1 MGKLALK
8 IYKAL
13 YGLDIEAQSTELTRL
28 RLENR
33 RLSELLRST
42 SREYNVLNDKYKKKK
57 ESLSN
62 EYGVVSDEL
71 NELKEKYE
79 ALVMEKDNLENV
91 IKENSE
97 KFKEETDKVSLESEK
112 MSGEIG
118 NLQKV
123 IERLNAEKDILEKE
137 KETLCKEKETLGT
150 EKENLAKEL
159 ETISKEKETLSNEN
173 EAVNNELK
181 SIKERHLS
189 EKESL
194 NKELE
199 SLNELHQAEKENH
212 NSEYELVADEL
223 KALKEKYETLV
234 KEKEELEKS
243 AKENSEK
250 HKEETSKISF
260 ESEKMSGEIEN
271 LQKVIAGLNTEKEA
285 LIKEKENLCNEKES
299 LLQEKNVLG
308 IEKENLDKKN
318 EELGKENETLNK
330 EKEVLCKEKET
341 LNEEKDNL
349 SKELET
355 LSKELDSL
363 KESHKAEKETLSNE
377 LKSANELH
385 IAEKDNLN
393 KEIESREKEIAS
405 LKELY
410 NKEKEENTTLS
421 EKVKTLESEIANI
434 SLTVQTTEEV
444 LPVNEEEN
452 EVLPAAETSIDKKSD
467 DITDDEEAM
476 KENMQKEIVSL
487 TQKYDYIRV
496 TTTIGN
502 QYIYQSRHF
511 QLRTGLFDWGI
522 EGKEIITDEILY
534 LENSAVTKMEGLD
547 SPFDGEEIICNMED
561 EDSASAVADSL
572 LMAICTYQP
581 IQVNYHDKNGRTTL
595 KNLYHVTFKPLANKF
610 SLPYKNLF
618 RDMLDE
624 KIDAEQLSALCPHNP
639 EPRNFAIPQ
648 IQTLR
653 RFNAFFTTKEGIET
667 MKEGIKLAQDAEQTE
682 LAEVLMSKIQS

>member
-13 YGLDIEAQSTELTRL
+13 YGLDIEAQSNELTRL
-28 RLENR
+28 RLENK

-42 SREYNVLNDKYKKKK
+42 SREYNALNDKYKKKK

-62 EYGVVSDEL
+62 ECGAVSEEL
-71 NELKEKYE
+71 NELKGKYE
-79 ALVMEKDNLENV
+79 ALVMEKENLENTL
-91 IKENSE
+91 KENSE
-97 KFKEETDKVSLESEK
+97 KFKEETDRISLESEK
-112 MSGEIG
+112 MSGEIE

-123 IERLNAEKDILEKE
+123 IEGLNAEKDTLEKEKETLRMEKESLCKE

-150 EKENLAKEL
+150 EKENL
-159 ETISKEKETLSNEN
+159 S
-173 EAVNNELK
+173 
-181 SIKERHLS
+181 
-189 EKESL
+189 
-194 NKELE
+194 KELE
-199 SLNELHQAEKENH
+199 SLNELHKAEKENH

-223 KALKEKYETLV
+223 KALKEKYEALV

-260 ESEKMSGEIEN
+260 ESEKMCGEIEN
-271 LQKVIAGLNTEKEA
+271 LQKVIEGLNTEKDA
-285 LIKEKENLCNEKES
+285 LIKEKENLRNENET
-299 LLQEKNVLG
+299 LLQEKDVLSS
-308 IEKENLDKKN
+308 EKEKI
-318 EELGKENETLNK
+318 
-330 EKEVLCKEKET
+330 
-341 LNEEKDNL
+341 
-349 SKELET
+349 
-355 LSKELDSL
+355 
-363 KESHKAEKETLSNE
+363 
-377 LKSANELH
+377 KSANEAH
-385 IAEKDNLN
+385 IAEKDKLN
-393 KEIESREKEIAS
+393 KEIDSLGKDIAS

-410 NKEKEENTTLS
+410 QKEKEENTTLS
-421 EKVKTLESEIANI
+421 EKVKTLESEIANL
-434 SLTVQTTEEV
+434 SLTAQTTEEV
-444 LPVNEEEN
+444 SSVVEEEN
-452 EVLPAAETSIDKKSD
+452 EEIPAVETSIDNKSEK
-467 DITDDEEAM
+467 ISDDEEEM
-476 KENMQKEIVSL
+476 KEMMQKEIISL

-522 EGKEIITDEILY
+522 GGKEIITDEILY
-534 LENSAVTKMEGLD
+534 LENSAVAKMEGLD
-547 SPFDGEEIICNMED
+547 SPFDGEELICNMED

-581 IQVNYHDKNGRTTL
+581 IQVNYHDKNGRTTQ

-667 MKEGIKLAQDAEQTE
+667 LKEGIKLAQDAEQTE
-682 LAEVLMSKIQS
+682 LAEVLMSKIQN

>member
-28 RLENR
+28 RLENK

-71 NELKEKYE
+71 NELKGKYE
-79 ALVMEKDNLENV
+79 ALVMEKENLENTL
-91 IKENSE
+91 KENSE
-97 KFKEETDKVSLESEK
+97 KFKEETDRVSLESEK
-112 MSGEIG
+112 MSGEIES
-118 NLQKV
+118 LQKV
-123 IERLNAEKDILEKE
+123 IEGLNAEKDTLE
-137 KETLCKEKETLGT
+137 KEKETLGT

-159 ETISKEKETLSNEN
+159 EAINKEKE
-173 EAVNNELK
+173 AVSNELK

-199 SLNELHQAEKENH
+199 SLHEIHQAEKENQ

-223 KALKEKYETLV
+223 KALKEKYEALV
-234 KEKEELEKS
+234 KEKKELEKS

-260 ESEKMSGEIEN
+260 KSEKMSGEIEN
-271 LQKVIAGLNTEKEA
+271 LQKVIKGLNAEKDA
-285 LIKEKENLCNEKES
+285 LIKEKENLRNENET
-299 LLQEKNVLG
+299 LLQEKNVLNS
-308 IEKENLDKKN
+308 EKESLDKKN

-330 EKEVLCKEKET
+330 EKEVLGKEI
-341 LNEEKDNL
+341 
-349 SKELET
+349 
-355 LSKELDSL
+355 
-363 KESHKAEKETLSNE
+363 
-377 LKSANELH
+377 KSANEAH
-385 IAEKDNLN
+385 IADKNKLN
-393 KEIESREKEIAS
+393 KEIDSLGKEIAS

-410 NKEKEENTTLS
+410 QKEKEENTTLS
-421 EKVKTLESEIANI
+421 EKVKTLESEIANF
-434 SLTVQTTEEV
+434 SLTAQMKEEV
-444 LPVNEEEN
+444 YSVIEKEDEE
-452 EVLPAAETSIDKKSD
+452 LPAVETSIDEKSEK
-467 DITDDEEAM
+467 ITDDEEEM
-476 KENMQKEIVSL
+476 KEMMQKEIISL

-667 MKEGIKLAQDAEQTE
+667 MKEGIKLAKDAEQTE
-682 LAEVLMSKIQS
+682 LAEVLMSKIQN

>member
-28 RLENR
+28 RLENK

-42 SREYNVLNDKYKKKK
+42 SREYNALNDKYKKKK

-62 EYGVVSDEL
+62 ECGAVSEEL
-71 NELKEKYE
+71 NELKGKYE
-79 ALVMEKDNLENV
+79 ALVMEKENLENAL
-91 IKENSE
+91 KENSE
-97 KFKEETDKVSLESEK
+97 KFKEETDRISLESEK
-112 MSGEIG
+112 KSGEIE

-123 IERLNAEKDILEKE
+123 IEGLNAEKDTLEKEKETLRMEKESLCKE

-150 EKENLAKEL
+150 EKENLSKEL
-159 ETISKEKETLSNEN
+159 K
-173 EAVNNELK
+173 
-181 SIKERHLS
+181 
-189 EKESL
+189 
-194 NKELE
+194 
-199 SLNELHQAEKENH
+199 SLNELHKAEKENH

-223 KALKEKYETLV
+223 KALKGKYEALV

-271 LQKVIAGLNTEKEA
+271 LQKVIEGLNTEKTA
-285 LIKEKENLCNEKES
+285 LIKEKENLCNENET
-299 LLQEKNVLG
+299 LLQEKDVLSS
-308 IEKENLDKKN
+308 EKES
-318 EELGKENETLNK
+318 
-330 EKEVLCKEKET
+330 
-341 LNEEKDNL
+341 L
-349 SKELET
+349 SKEI
-355 LSKELDSL
+355 
-363 KESHKAEKETLSNE
+363 
-377 LKSANELH
+377 KSANEAH
-385 IAEKDNLN
+385 TADKDKLN
-393 KEIESREKEIAS
+393 KEIDSLGKEIAS

-410 NKEKEENTTLS
+410 QKEKEENTTLS
-421 EKVKTLESEIANI
+421 EIVKTLESEIANL
-434 SLTVQTTEEV
+434 SLTAQTTEEV
-444 LPVNEEEN
+444 SSVVEEEN
-452 EVLPAAETSIDKKSD
+452 EEIPAVETSIDKKSEK
-467 DITDDEEAM
+467 ISDDEEEM
-476 KENMQKEIVSL
+476 KEMMQKEIISL

-534 LENSAVTKMEGLD
+534 LENSAVAKMEGLD
-547 SPFDGEEIICNMED
+547 SPFDGEELICNMED

-667 MKEGIKLAQDAEQTE
+667 LKEGIKLAQDTDQTE
-682 LAEVLMSKIQS
+682 LAEVLMSKIQN

>member
-28 RLENR
+28 RLENK

-42 SREYNVLNDKYKKKK
+42 SREYNALNDKYKKKK

-62 EYGVVSDEL
+62 ECGAVSEEL
-71 NELKEKYE
+71 NELKGKYE
-79 ALVMEKDNLENV
+79 ALVMEKENLENAL
-91 IKENSE
+91 KENSE
-97 KFKEETDKVSLESEK
+97 KFKEETDRISLESEK
-112 MSGEIG
+112 MSGEIES
-118 NLQKV
+118 LQKV
-123 IERLNAEKDILEKE
+123 IEGLNAEKDTLEKEKETLRMEKESLCKE

-150 EKENLAKEL
+150 EKENL
-159 ETISKEKETLSNEN
+159 S
-173 EAVNNELK
+173 
-181 SIKERHLS
+181 
-189 EKESL
+189 
-194 NKELE
+194 KELE
-199 SLNELHQAEKENH
+199 SLNELHKAEKENH

-223 KALKEKYETLV
+223 KALKEKYEALV

-271 LQKVIAGLNTEKEA
+271 LQKVIVGLNTEKEA
-285 LIKEKENLCNEKES
+285 LIKEKENLC
-299 LLQEKNVLG
+299 
-308 IEKENLDKKN
+308 
-318 EELGKENETLNK
+318 
-330 EKEVLCKEKET
+330 
-341 LNEEKDNL
+341 
-349 SKELET
+349 KELET

-363 KESHKAEKETLSNE
+363 KESHKAEKESLSNE
-377 LKSANELH
+377 LKSANKLH

-421 EKVKTLESEIANI
+421 EKVRTLESEITNI
-434 SLTVQTTEEV
+434 SLTAQTTEEV
-444 LPVNEEEN
+444 PPVNEEEN
-452 EVLPAAETSIDKKSD
+452 EEIPAVETSINKKSD
-467 DITDDEEAM
+467 RISDDEEEM
-476 KENMQKEIVSL
+476 KEMMQKEIISL

-547 SPFDGEEIICNMED
+547 SPFDGEELICNMED

-667 MKEGIKLAQDAEQTE
+667 LKEGIKLAQDAEQTE
-682 LAEVLMSKIQS
+682 LAEVLMSKIQN

>member
-8 IYKAL
+8 IFKAL

-28 RLENR
+28 KLENK

-79 ALVMEKDNLENV
+79 ALVMEKDNLENA

-112 MSGEIG
+112 MSGEIE

-137 KETLCKEKETLGT
+137 KETLCMEKESLCKEKETLGT

-159 ETISKEKETLSNEN
+159 E
-173 EAVNNELK
+173 
-181 SIKERHLS
+181 
-189 EKESL
+189 
-194 NKELE
+194 
-199 SLNELHQAEKENH
+199 SLNELHKAEKENH

-223 KALKEKYETLV
+223 KALKEKYEALV

-271 LQKVIAGLNTEKEA
+271 LQKVIEGLNAEKDA
-285 LIKEKENLCNEKES
+285 LIKEKENLRNENETLLQEKDVLSSEKES
-299 LLQEKNVLG
+299 L
-308 IEKENLDKKN
+308 
-318 EELGKENETLNK
+318 
-330 EKEVLCKEKET
+330 
-341 LNEEKDNL
+341 
-349 SKELET
+349 SKEI
-355 LSKELDSL
+355 
-363 KESHKAEKETLSNE
+363 
-377 LKSANELH
+377 KSANEAH
-385 IAEKDNLN
+385 IADKDNLN
-393 KEIESREKEIAS
+393 KEIDSLGKEIAS

-410 NKEKEENTTLS
+410 QKEKEENTTLS
-421 EKVKTLESEIANI
+421 EKVKTLESEIANL
-434 SLTVQTTEEV
+434 SLTAQTTEEV
-444 LPVNEEEN
+444 SSVIEEEN
-452 EVLPAAETSIDKKSD
+452 EKLPAVETSINKKSD
-467 DITDDEEAM
+467 RISDDEEEM
-476 KENMQKEIVSL
+476 KEMMQKEIISL

>member
-8 IYKAL
+8 IFKAL

-28 RLENR
+28 KLENK

-71 NELKEKYE
+71 NELKEKYG
-79 ALVMEKDNLENV
+79 ALVMEKENLENT

-97 KFKEETDKVSLESEK
+97 KFKEETDRISLESEK

-123 IERLNAEKDILEKE
+123 IEGLNAEKDILEKE

-159 ETISKEKETLSNEN
+159 ETINKEKETLSNEMD
-173 EAVNNELK
+173 AISNELK

-189 EKESL
+189 EKENL

-199 SLNELHQAEKENH
+199 SLHELHQAEKENQ
-212 NSEYELVADEL
+212 NSEYELVAEEL
-223 KALKEKYETLV
+223 KALKGKYETLV

-285 LIKEKENLCNEKES
+285 LIKEKENLC
-299 LLQEKNVLG
+299 
-308 IEKENLDKKN
+308 
-318 EELGKENETLNK
+318 
-330 EKEVLCKEKET
+330 
-341 LNEEKDNL
+341 
-349 SKELET
+349 KELET

-410 NKEKEENTTLS
+410 NKEKKENTTLS

-434 SLTVQTTEEV
+434 SLIAQTPEEV
-444 LPVNEEEN
+444 PPVNEEEN
-452 EVLPAAETSIDKKSD
+452 EALPAAETSIDKKSD

-476 KENMQKEIVSL
+476 KEKMQKEIVSL

-682 LAEVLMSKIQS
+682 LAEVLMSKIQN

>member
-28 RLENR
+28 RLENK

-42 SREYNVLNDKYKKKK
+42 SREYNILNDKYKKKK

-62 EYGVVSDEL
+62 ECGAVSEEL
-71 NELKEKYE
+71 NELKGKYE
-79 ALVMEKDNLENV
+79 ALVMEKENLENAL
-91 IKENSE
+91 KENSE
-97 KFKEETDKVSLESEK
+97 KFKEETDRISLESEK
-112 MSGEIG
+112 MSGEIES
-118 NLQKV
+118 LQKV
-123 IERLNAEKDILEKE
+123 IEGLNAEKDTLEKEKETLRMEKESLCKEKETLCKE

-150 EKENLAKEL
+150 EKENL
-159 ETISKEKETLSNEN
+159 S
-173 EAVNNELK
+173 
-181 SIKERHLS
+181 
-189 EKESL
+189 
-194 NKELE
+194 KELE
-199 SLNELHQAEKENH
+199 SLNELHKAEKENH

-223 KALKEKYETLV
+223 KALKGKYEALV

-260 ESEKMSGEIEN
+260 ESEKMCGEIEN
-271 LQKVIAGLNTEKEA
+271 LQKVIEGLNAEKDA
-285 LIKEKENLCNEKES
+285 LIKEKENLRNENETLLQEKDVLSSEKES
-299 LLQEKNVLG
+299 L
-308 IEKENLDKKN
+308 
-318 EELGKENETLNK
+318 
-330 EKEVLCKEKET
+330 
-341 LNEEKDNL
+341 
-349 SKELET
+349 SKEI
-355 LSKELDSL
+355 
-363 KESHKAEKETLSNE
+363 
-377 LKSANELH
+377 KSANEAH
-385 IAEKDNLN
+385 IADKDNLN
-393 KEIESREKEIAS
+393 KEIDSLGKEIAS

-410 NKEKEENTTLS
+410 QKEKEENTTLS
-421 EKVKTLESEIANI
+421 EIVKTLESEIANL
-434 SLTVQTTEEV
+434 SLTAQTTEEV
-444 LPVNEEEN
+444 SSVVEEEN
-452 EVLPAAETSIDKKSD
+452 EEIPAVETSIDNKSEK
-467 DITDDEEAM
+467 ISDDEEEM
-476 KENMQKEIVSL
+476 KEMMQKEIISL

-534 LENSAVTKMEGLD
+534 LENSAVAKMEGLD
-547 SPFDGEEIICNMED
+547 SPFDGEEIACNFED

-595 KNLYHVTFKPLANKF
+595 KNLYHVTFKPLTNKF

-618 RDMLDE
+618 RDMLDD

-639 EPRNFAIPQ
+639 EPRNFVIQQ

-653 RFNAFFTTKEGIET
+653 RFNAFFTTSKGIET
-667 MKEGIKLAQDAEQTE
+667 LKEGIKLAQDAEQTE
-682 LAEVLMSKIQS
+682 LAEVLMSKIQN

>member
-13 YGLDIEAQSTELTRL
+13 YGLDIEAQSNELTRL
-28 RLENR
+28 RLENK

-42 SREYNVLNDKYKKKK
+42 SREYNALNDKYKKKK

-71 NELKEKYE
+71 NELKGKYE
-79 ALVMEKDNLENV
+79 ALVMEKENLENTL
-91 IKENSE
+91 KENSE
-97 KFKEETDKVSLESEK
+97 KFKKETDRVSLESEK
-112 MSGEIG
+112 MSGEIE

-123 IERLNAEKDILEKE
+123 IEGLNAEKDTLEKEKETLRIE

-159 ETISKEKETLSNEN
+159 E
-173 EAVNNELK
+173 
-181 SIKERHLS
+181 
-189 EKESL
+189 
-194 NKELE
+194 
-199 SLNELHQAEKENH
+199 SLNEFHKAEKENH

-223 KALKEKYETLV
+223 KALKEKYEALV

-271 LQKVIAGLNTEKEA
+271 LQKVIKGLNAEKAA
-285 LIKEKENLCNEKES
+285 LIKEKENLRNENET
-299 LLQEKNVLG
+299 LLQEKNVLSS
-308 IEKENLDKKN
+308 EKES
-318 EELGKENETLNK
+318 
-330 EKEVLCKEKET
+330 
-341 LNEEKDNL
+341 L
-349 SKELET
+349 SKEI
-355 LSKELDSL
+355 
-363 KESHKAEKETLSNE
+363 
-377 LKSANELH
+377 KSANEAH
-385 IAEKDNLN
+385 IADKDNLN
-393 KEIESREKEIAS
+393 KEIDSLGKEIAS

-410 NKEKEENTTLS
+410 QKEKEENTTLS
-421 EKVKTLESEIANI
+421 EKVKTLESEIANL
-434 SLTVQTTEEV
+434 SLTAQTTEEV
-444 LPVNEEEN
+444 SSVIEEEN
-452 EVLPAAETSIDKKSD
+452 EVLPAVETSIDNKSEK
-467 DITDDEEAM
+467 ISDDEEEM
-476 KENMQKEIVSL
+476 KEMMQKEIISL

-534 LENSAVTKMEGLD
+534 LENSAVAKMEGLD
-547 SPFDGEEIICNMED
+547 SPFDGEELICNMED

-667 MKEGIKLAQDAEQTE
+667 LKEGIKLAQDADQTE
-682 LAEVLMSKIQS
+682 LAEVLMSKIQN

>member
-28 RLENR
+28 RLENK

-42 SREYNVLNDKYKKKK
+42 SREYNALNDKYKKKK

-62 EYGVVSDEL
+62 EYGVVSNEL
-71 NELKEKYE
+71 NELKGKYE
-79 ALVMEKDNLENV
+79 ALVMEKENLENTL
-91 IKENSE
+91 KENSE
-97 KFKEETDKVSLESEK
+97 KFKEETDRISLESEK
-112 MSGEIG
+112 M
-118 NLQKV
+118 
-123 IERLNAEKDILEKE
+123 
-137 KETLCKEKETLGT
+137 C
-150 EKENLAKEL
+150 
-159 ETISKEKETLSNEN
+159 
-173 EAVNNELK
+173 
-181 SIKERHLS
+181 
-189 EKESL
+189 
-194 NKELE
+194 
-199 SLNELHQAEKENH
+199 
-212 NSEYELVADEL
+212 
-223 KALKEKYETLV
+223 
-234 KEKEELEKS
+234 
-243 AKENSEK
+243 
-250 HKEETSKISF
+250 
-260 ESEKMSGEIEN
+260 GEIEN
-271 LQKVIAGLNTEKEA
+271 LQKVIEGLNAEKDA
-285 LIKEKENLCNEKES
+285 LIKEKENLRNENETLLQEKDVLSSEKES
-299 LLQEKNVLG
+299 L
-308 IEKENLDKKN
+308 
-318 EELGKENETLNK
+318 
-330 EKEVLCKEKET
+330 
-341 LNEEKDNL
+341 
-349 SKELET
+349 SKEI
-355 LSKELDSL
+355 
-363 KESHKAEKETLSNE
+363 
-377 LKSANELH
+377 KSANEAH
-385 IAEKDNLN
+385 IADKDNLN
-393 KEIESREKEIAS
+393 KEIDSLGKEIAS

-410 NKEKEENTTLS
+410 QKEKEENTTLS
-421 EKVKTLESEIANI
+421 EIVKTLESEIANL
-434 SLTVQTTEEV
+434 SLTAQTTEEV
-444 LPVNEEEN
+444 SSVVEEEN
-452 EVLPAAETSIDKKSD
+452 EELPAVETSIDNKSEK
-467 DITDDEEAM
+467 ISDDEEEM
-476 KENMQKEIVSL
+476 KEMMQKEIISL

-667 MKEGIKLAQDAEQTE
+667 LKEGIKLAQDAEQTE

>member
-28 RLENR
+28 RLENK

-71 NELKEKYE
+71 NELKGKYE
-79 ALVMEKDNLENV
+79 ALVMEKENLENAL
-91 IKENSE
+91 KENSE
-97 KFKEETDKVSLESEK
+97 KFKEETDRISLESEK
-112 MSGEIG
+112 MSGEIES
-118 NLQKV
+118 LQKV
-123 IERLNAEKDILEKE
+123 IEGLNAEKDTLEKE

-159 ETISKEKETLSNEN
+159 EAINKEKVALNSEKDAASKELE
-173 EAVNNELK
+173 
-181 SIKERHLS
+181 SIKERYLA

-194 NKELE
+194 SKELK
-199 SLNELHQAEKENH
+199 SLNELHKAEKENH
-212 NSEYELVADEL
+212 NSEYELLADEL
-223 KALKEKYETLV
+223 KAVKGKYETLV

-271 LQKVIAGLNTEKEA
+271 LQKVIEGLHAEKDA
-285 LIKEKENLCNEKES
+285 LIKEKENLRNENET
-299 LLQEKNVLG
+299 LLQEKNVLNS
-308 IEKENLDKKN
+308 EKESLDKKN

-330 EKEVLCKEKET
+330 EKEVL
-341 LNEEKDNL
+341 
-349 SKELET
+349 SKEI
-355 LSKELDSL
+355 
-363 KESHKAEKETLSNE
+363 
-377 LKSANELH
+377 KSANEAH
-385 IAEKDNLN
+385 IADKDKLN
-393 KEIESREKEIAS
+393 KEIDNLGKEIAS
-405 LKELY
+405 LKDLY
-410 NKEKEENTTLS
+410 QKEKEENTTLS
-421 EKVKTLESEIANI
+421 EKVKTLESEIANF
-434 SLTVQTTEEV
+434 SLTAQMKEEV
-444 LPVNEEEN
+444 YSVIEKEDEE
-452 EVLPAAETSIDKKSD
+452 LPAVETSIDEKSEK
-467 DITDDEEAM
+467 ITDDEEEM
-476 KENMQKEIVSL
+476 KEMMQKEIISL

-667 MKEGIKLAQDAEQTE
+667 MKEGIKLAKDAEQTE
-682 LAEVLMSKIQS
+682 LAEVLMSKIQN

>member
-13 YGLDIEAQSTELTRL
+13 YGLDIEAQSNELTRL
-28 RLENR
+28 RLENK

-42 SREYNVLNDKYKKKK
+42 SREYNALNDKYKKKK

-62 EYGVVSDEL
+62 ECGAVSEEL
-71 NELKEKYE
+71 NELKGKYE
-79 ALVMEKDNLENV
+79 ALVMEKENLENTL
-91 IKENSE
+91 KENSE
-97 KFKEETDKVSLESEK
+97 KFKEETDRISLESEK
-112 MSGEIG
+112 MSGEIES
-118 NLQKV
+118 LQKV
-123 IERLNAEKDILEKE
+123 IEGLNAEKDTLEKEKETLRMEKESLCKE

-150 EKENLAKEL
+150 EKENL
-159 ETISKEKETLSNEN
+159 S
-173 EAVNNELK
+173 
-181 SIKERHLS
+181 
-189 EKESL
+189 
-194 NKELE
+194 KELE
-199 SLNELHQAEKENH
+199 SLNELHKAEKENH

-223 KALKEKYETLV
+223 KALKEKYEALV

-260 ESEKMSGEIEN
+260 ESEKMCGEIEN
-271 LQKVIAGLNTEKEA
+271 LQKVIEGLNAEKDA
-285 LIKEKENLCNEKES
+285 LIKEKENLRNENETLLQEKDVLSSEKES
-299 LLQEKNVLG
+299 L
-308 IEKENLDKKN
+308 
-318 EELGKENETLNK
+318 
-330 EKEVLCKEKET
+330 
-341 LNEEKDNL
+341 
-349 SKELET
+349 SKEI
-355 LSKELDSL
+355 
-363 KESHKAEKETLSNE
+363 
-377 LKSANELH
+377 KSANEAH
-385 IAEKDNLN
+385 IADKDNLN
-393 KEIESREKEIAS
+393 KEIDSLGKEIAS

-410 NKEKEENTTLS
+410 QKEKEENTTLS
-421 EKVKTLESEIANI
+421 EIVKTLESEIANL
-434 SLTVQTTEEV
+434 SLTAQTTEEV
-444 LPVNEEEN
+444 SSVVEEEN
-452 EVLPAAETSIDKKSD
+452 EEIPAVETSIDNKSEK
-467 DITDDEEAM
+467 ISDDEEEM
-476 KENMQKEIVSL
+476 KEMMQKEIISL

-534 LENSAVTKMEGLD
+534 LENSAVAKMEGLD
-547 SPFDGEEIICNMED
+547 SPFDGEELICNMED

-618 RDMLDE
+618 RDMLDD

-639 EPRNFAIPQ
+639 EPRNFVIQQ

-653 RFNAFFTTKEGIET
+653 RFNAFFTTSKGIETLKEGIR
-667 MKEGIKLAQDAEQTE
+667 LALDAEQTE
-682 LAEVLMSKIQS
+682 LAEVLMSKIQN

>member
-28 RLENR
+28 RLENK

-42 SREYNVLNDKYKKKK
+42 SREYNALNDKYKKKK

-62 EYGVVSDEL
+62 ECGAVSEEL
-71 NELKEKYE
+71 NELKGKYE
-79 ALVMEKDNLENV
+79 ALVMEKENLENAL
-91 IKENSE
+91 KENSE
-97 KFKEETDKVSLESEK
+97 KFKEETDRISL
-112 MSGEIG
+112 
-118 NLQKV
+118 
-123 IERLNAEKDILEKE
+123 
-137 KETLCKEKETLGT
+137 
-150 EKENLAKEL
+150 
-159 ETISKEKETLSNEN
+159 
-173 EAVNNELK
+173 
-181 SIKERHLS
+181 
-189 EKESL
+189 
-194 NKELE
+194 
-199 SLNELHQAEKENH
+199 
-212 NSEYELVADEL
+212 
-223 KALKEKYETLV
+223 
-234 KEKEELEKS
+234 
-243 AKENSEK
+243 
-250 HKEETSKISF
+250 

-271 LQKVIAGLNTEKEA
+271 LQKVIEGLNAEKDA
-285 LIKEKENLCNEKES
+285 LIKEKENLRNENETLLQEKDVLSSEKES
-299 LLQEKNVLG
+299 L
-308 IEKENLDKKN
+308 
-318 EELGKENETLNK
+318 
-330 EKEVLCKEKET
+330 
-341 LNEEKDNL
+341 
-349 SKELET
+349 SKEI
-355 LSKELDSL
+355 
-363 KESHKAEKETLSNE
+363 
-377 LKSANELH
+377 KSANEAH
-385 IAEKDNLN
+385 IADKDNLN
-393 KEIESREKEIAS
+393 KEIDSLGKEIAS

-410 NKEKEENTTLS
+410 QKEKEENTTLS
-421 EKVKTLESEIANI
+421 EKVKTLESEIANL
-434 SLTVQTTEEV
+434 SLTAQTAEEV
-444 LPVNEEEN
+444 SSVIEEEN
-452 EVLPAAETSIDKKSD
+452 EEIPAVETSIDNKSEK
-467 DITDDEEAM
+467 ISDDEEEM
-476 KENMQKEIVSL
+476 KEMMQKEIISL

-534 LENSAVTKMEGLD
+534 LENSAVAKMEGLD
-547 SPFDGEEIICNMED
+547 SPFDGEELICNMED

-581 IQVNYHDKNGRTTL
+581 IQVNYHDKNGRTTQ

-667 MKEGIKLAQDAEQTE
+667 LKEGIKLAQDADQTE
-682 LAEVLMSKIQS
+682 LAEVLMSKIQN

>member
-28 RLENR
+28 RLENK

-42 SREYNVLNDKYKKKK
+42 SREYNALNDKYKKKK

-62 EYGVVSDEL
+62 ECGAVSEEL
-71 NELKEKYE
+71 NELKGKYE
-79 ALVMEKDNLENV
+79 ALVMEKENLENAL
-91 IKENSE
+91 KENSE
-97 KFKEETDKVSLESEK
+97 KFKEETDRISLESEK
-112 MSGEIG
+112 MSGEIE

-123 IERLNAEKDILEKE
+123 IEGLNAEKDTLEKEKETLRMEKESLCKE

-150 EKENLAKEL
+150 EKENLSKEL
-159 ETISKEKETLSNEN
+159 K
-173 EAVNNELK
+173 
-181 SIKERHLS
+181 
-189 EKESL
+189 
-194 NKELE
+194 
-199 SLNELHQAEKENH
+199 SLNELHKAEKENH

-223 KALKEKYETLV
+223 KALKGKYEALV

-260 ESEKMSGEIEN
+260 ESEKMCGEIEN
-271 LQKVIAGLNTEKEA
+271 LQKVIEGLNAEKDA
-285 LIKEKENLCNEKES
+285 LIKEKENLCNENET
-299 LLQEKNVLG
+299 LLQEKDVLSS
-308 IEKENLDKKN
+308 EKES
-318 EELGKENETLNK
+318 
-330 EKEVLCKEKET
+330 
-341 LNEEKDNL
+341 L
-349 SKELET
+349 SKEI
-355 LSKELDSL
+355 
-363 KESHKAEKETLSNE
+363 
-377 LKSANELH
+377 KSANEAH
-385 IAEKDNLN
+385 TADKDKLN
-393 KEIESREKEIAS
+393 KEIDSLGKEIAS

-410 NKEKEENTTLS
+410 QKEKEENTTLS
-421 EKVKTLESEIANI
+421 EIVKTLESEIANL
-434 SLTVQTTEEV
+434 SLTAQTTEEV
-444 LPVNEEEN
+444 SSVVEEEN
-452 EVLPAAETSIDKKSD
+452 EELPAVETSIDKKSEK
-467 DITDDEEAM
+467 ISDDEEEL
-476 KENMQKEIVSL
+476 KEMMQKEIISL

-534 LENSAVTKMEGLD
+534 LENSAVAKMEGLD
-547 SPFDGEEIICNMED
+547 SPFDGEELICNMED

-581 IQVNYHDKNGRTTL
+581 IQVNYHDKNGRTTQ
-595 KNLYHVTFKPLANKF
+595 KNLYHVTFKPLTNKF

-667 MKEGIKLAQDAEQTE
+667 LKEGIKLAQDAEQTE
-682 LAEVLMSKIQS
+682 LAEVLMSKIQN

>member
-13 YGLDIEAQSTELTRL
+13 YGLDIEAQSNELTRL
-28 RLENR
+28 RLENK

-42 SREYNVLNDKYKKKK
+42 SREYNALNDKYKKKK

-62 EYGVVSDEL
+62 ECGAVSEEL
-71 NELKEKYE
+71 NELKGKYE
-79 ALVMEKDNLENV
+79 ALVMEKENLENTL
-91 IKENSE
+91 KENSE
-97 KFKEETDKVSLESEK
+97 KFKEETDRISLESEK
-112 MSGEIG
+112 MSGEIE

-123 IERLNAEKDILEKE
+123 IEGLNAEKDTLEKEKETLRMEKESLCKE

-150 EKENLAKEL
+150 EKENL
-159 ETISKEKETLSNEN
+159 S
-173 EAVNNELK
+173 
-181 SIKERHLS
+181 
-189 EKESL
+189 
-194 NKELE
+194 KELE
-199 SLNELHQAEKENH
+199 SLNELHKAEKENH

-223 KALKEKYETLV
+223 KALKEKYEALV

-260 ESEKMSGEIEN
+260 ESEKMCGEIEN
-271 LQKVIAGLNTEKEA
+271 LQNVIEGLNAEKDA
-285 LIKEKENLCNEKES
+285 LIKEKENLRNENETLLQEKDVLSSEKES
-299 LLQEKNVLG
+299 L
-308 IEKENLDKKN
+308 D
-318 EELGKENETLNK
+318 K
-330 EKEVLCKEKET
+330 EK
-341 LNEEKDNL
+341 
-349 SKELET
+349 ET
-355 LSKELDSL
+355 LSKEL
-363 KESHKAEKETLSNE
+363 
-377 LKSANELH
+377 KSANEAH
-385 IAEKDNLN
+385 IAEKDKLN
-393 KEIESREKEIAS
+393 KEIDSLGKDIAS

-410 NKEKEENTTLS
+410 QKEKEENTTLS
-421 EKVKTLESEIANI
+421 EIVKTLESEIANL
-434 SLTVQTTEEV
+434 SLTAQTTEEV
-444 LPVNEEEN
+444 SSVVEEEN
-452 EVLPAAETSIDKKSD
+452 EELPAVETSIDKKSEK
-467 DITDDEEAM
+467 ISDDEEEL
-476 KENMQKEIVSL
+476 KEMMQKEIISL

-534 LENSAVTKMEGLD
+534 LENSAVAKMEGLD
-547 SPFDGEEIICNMED
+547 SPFDGEELICNMED

-667 MKEGIKLAQDAEQTE
+667 LKEGIKLAQDAEQTE
-682 LAEVLMSKIQS
+682 LAEVLMSKIQN

>member
-28 RLENR
+28 RLENK

-42 SREYNVLNDKYKKKK
+42 SREYNALNDKYKKKK

-62 EYGVVSDEL
+62 ECGAVSEEL
-71 NELKEKYE
+71 NELKGKYE
-79 ALVMEKDNLENV
+79 ALVMEKENLENTL
-91 IKENSE
+91 KENSE
-97 KFKEETDKVSLESEK
+97 KFKEETDRISL
-112 MSGEIG
+112 
-118 NLQKV
+118 
-123 IERLNAEKDILEKE
+123 
-137 KETLCKEKETLGT
+137 
-150 EKENLAKEL
+150 
-159 ETISKEKETLSNEN
+159 
-173 EAVNNELK
+173 
-181 SIKERHLS
+181 
-189 EKESL
+189 
-194 NKELE
+194 
-199 SLNELHQAEKENH
+199 
-212 NSEYELVADEL
+212 
-223 KALKEKYETLV
+223 
-234 KEKEELEKS
+234 
-243 AKENSEK
+243 
-250 HKEETSKISF
+250 

-271 LQKVIAGLNTEKEA
+271 LQKVIEGLNAEKDA
-285 LIKEKENLCNEKES
+285 LIKEKENLRNENETLLQEKDVLSSEKES
-299 LLQEKNVLG
+299 L
-308 IEKENLDKKN
+308 
-318 EELGKENETLNK
+318 
-330 EKEVLCKEKET
+330 
-341 LNEEKDNL
+341 
-349 SKELET
+349 SKEI
-355 LSKELDSL
+355 
-363 KESHKAEKETLSNE
+363 
-377 LKSANELH
+377 KSANEAH
-385 IAEKDNLN
+385 IADKDNLN
-393 KEIESREKEIAS
+393 KEIDRLGKEIAS

-410 NKEKEENTTLS
+410 QKEKEENTTLS
-421 EKVKTLESEIANI
+421 EIVKTLESEIANL
-434 SLTVQTTEEV
+434 SLTAQTTEEV
-444 LPVNEEEN
+444 SSVVEEEN
-452 EVLPAAETSIDKKSD
+452 EEIPAVETSIDNKSEK
-467 DITDDEEAM
+467 ISDDEEEM
-476 KENMQKEIVSL
+476 KEMMQKEIISL

-534 LENSAVTKMEGLD
+534 LENSAVAKMEGLD
-547 SPFDGEEIICNMED
+547 SPFDGEELICNMED

-595 KNLYHVTFKPLANKF
+595 KNLYHVTFKPLSNKF

-667 MKEGIKLAQDAEQTE
+667 LKEGIKLAQDAEQTE
-682 LAEVLMSKIQS
+682 LAEVLMSKIQN

>member
-28 RLENR
+28 RLENK

-42 SREYNVLNDKYKKKK
+42 SREYNALNDKYKKKK

-71 NELKEKYE
+71 NELKGKYE
-79 ALVMEKDNLENV
+79 ALVMEKENLENTL
-91 IKENSE
+91 KENSE
-97 KFKEETDKVSLESEK
+97 KFKKETDRVSLESEK
-112 MSGEIG
+112 MSEEIES
-118 NLQKV
+118 LQKV
-123 IERLNAEKDILEKE
+123 IEGLNAEKDTLEKE

-159 ETISKEKETLSNEN
+159 E
-173 EAVNNELK
+173 
-181 SIKERHLS
+181 
-189 EKESL
+189 
-194 NKELE
+194 
-199 SLNELHQAEKENH
+199 SLNELHKAEKENH

-271 LQKVIAGLNTEKEA
+271 LQKVIAELNTEKEA

-330 EKEVLCKEKET
+330 EKEVLCKEKEA
-341 LNEEKDNL
+341 LSKEKENL
-349 SKELET
+349 CKELET

-410 NKEKEENTTLS
+410 NKEKKENTTLS
-421 EKVKTLESEIANI
+421 EKVKTLESEIANLN
-434 SLTVQTTEEV
+434 LTAQTPEEV
-444 LPVNEEEN
+444 PPVNEEKN

-476 KENMQKEIVSL
+476 KEKMQKEIVSL

-682 LAEVLMSKIQS
+682 LAEVLMSKIQN

>member
-28 RLENR
+28 RLENK

-42 SREYNVLNDKYKKKK
+42 SREYNALNDKYKKKK

-62 EYGVVSDEL
+62 ECGAVSEEL
-71 NELKEKYE
+71 NELKGKYE
-79 ALVMEKDNLENV
+79 ALVMEKENLENAL
-91 IKENSE
+91 KENSE
-97 KFKEETDKVSLESEK
+97 KFKEETDRISLESEK
-112 MSGEIG
+112 KSGEIE

-123 IERLNAEKDILEKE
+123 IEGLNAEKDTLEKEKETLRMEKESLCKE

-150 EKENLAKEL
+150 EKENLSKEL
-159 ETISKEKETLSNEN
+159 K
-173 EAVNNELK
+173 
-181 SIKERHLS
+181 
-189 EKESL
+189 
-194 NKELE
+194 
-199 SLNELHQAEKENH
+199 SLNELHKAEKENH

-223 KALKEKYETLV
+223 KALKGKYEALV

-271 LQKVIAGLNTEKEA
+271 LQKVIEGLNTEKTA
-285 LIKEKENLCNEKES
+285 LIKEKENLCNENET
-299 LLQEKNVLG
+299 LLQEKDVLSS
-308 IEKENLDKKN
+308 EKES
-318 EELGKENETLNK
+318 
-330 EKEVLCKEKET
+330 
-341 LNEEKDNL
+341 L
-349 SKELET
+349 SKEI
-355 LSKELDSL
+355 
-363 KESHKAEKETLSNE
+363 
-377 LKSANELH
+377 KSANEAH
-385 IAEKDNLN
+385 TADKDKLN
-393 KEIESREKEIAS
+393 KEIDSLGKEIAS

-410 NKEKEENTTLS
+410 QKEKEENTTLS
-421 EKVKTLESEIANI
+421 EIVKTLESEIANL
-434 SLTVQTTEEV
+434 SLTAQTTEEV
-444 LPVNEEEN
+444 SSVVEEEN
-452 EVLPAAETSIDKKSD
+452 EELPAVETSIDKKSEK
-467 DITDDEEAM
+467 ISDDEEEL
-476 KENMQKEIVSL
+476 KEMMQKEIISL

-534 LENSAVTKMEGLD
+534 LENSAVAKMEGLD
-547 SPFDGEEIICNMED
+547 SPFDGEELICNMED

-667 MKEGIKLAQDAEQTE
+667 LKEGIKLAQDAEQTE
-682 LAEVLMSKIQS
+682 LAEVLMSKIQN

>member
-28 RLENR
+28 RLENK

-42 SREYNVLNDKYKKKK
+42 SREYNALNDKYKKKK

-71 NELKEKYE
+71 NELKGKYE
-79 ALVMEKDNLENV
+79 ALVMEKENLENTL
-91 IKENSE
+91 KENSE
-97 KFKEETDKVSLESEK
+97 KFKKETDRVSLESEK
-112 MSGEIG
+112 MSGEIE

-123 IERLNAEKDILEKE
+123 IEGLNAEKDTLEKEKETLRIE

-159 ETISKEKETLSNEN
+159 E
-173 EAVNNELK
+173 
-181 SIKERHLS
+181 
-189 EKESL
+189 
-194 NKELE
+194 
-199 SLNELHQAEKENH
+199 SLNEFHKAEKENH

-223 KALKEKYETLV
+223 KALKEKYEALV

-271 LQKVIAGLNTEKEA
+271 LQKVIKGLNAEKAA
-285 LIKEKENLCNEKES
+285 LIKEKENLRNENET
-299 LLQEKNVLG
+299 LLQEKNVLSS
-308 IEKENLDKKN
+308 EKES
-318 EELGKENETLNK
+318 
-330 EKEVLCKEKET
+330 
-341 LNEEKDNL
+341 L
-349 SKELET
+349 SKEI
-355 LSKELDSL
+355 
-363 KESHKAEKETLSNE
+363 
-377 LKSANELH
+377 KSANEAH
-385 IAEKDNLN
+385 IADKDNLN
-393 KEIESREKEIAS
+393 KEIDSLGKEIAS

-410 NKEKEENTTLS
+410 QKEKEENTTLS
-421 EKVKTLESEIANI
+421 EKVKTLESEIANL
-434 SLTVQTTEEV
+434 SLTAQTTEEV
-444 LPVNEEEN
+444 SSVIEEEN
-452 EVLPAAETSIDKKSD
+452 EEIPAVETSINKKSD
-467 DITDDEEAM
+467 RISDDEEEM
-476 KENMQKEIVSL
+476 KEMMQKEIISL

-534 LENSAVTKMEGLD
+534 LENSAVAKMEGLD
-547 SPFDGEEIICNMED
+547 SPFDGEELICNMED

-667 MKEGIKLAQDAEQTE
+667 LKEGIKLAQDAEQTE

>member
-79 ALVMEKDNLENV
+79 ALVMEKDNLENA

-112 MSGEIG
+112 MSGEIE

-137 KETLCKEKETLGT
+137 KETLCMEKESLGT

-159 ETISKEKETLSNEN
+159 ETISKEKETLSNEMD
-173 EAVNNELK
+173 AISNELK
-181 SIKERHLS
+181 SNKERHLS

-199 SLNELHQAEKENH
+199 SLHELHQDEKENQ

-223 KALKEKYETLV
+223 KTLKEKYETLV

-271 LQKVIAGLNTEKEA
+271 LQMVIAGLNTEKEA

-299 LLQEKNVLG
+299 LLQEKNALG
-308 IEKENLDKKN
+308 NEKENLDKKN
-318 EELGKENETLNK
+318 EELGKENDTLNK
-330 EKEVLCKEKET
+330 EKEVLSKEKE
-341 LNEEKDNL
+341 NL
-349 SKELET
+349 CKELET

-363 KESHKAEKETLSNE
+363 KESHKAEKESLSNE
-377 LKSANELH
+377 LKSANKLH

-421 EKVKTLESEIANI
+421 EKVKTLESEITNI
-434 SLTVQTTEEV
+434 SLTAQTTEEV
-444 LPVNEEEN
+444 PPVNEEEN
-452 EVLPAAETSIDKKSD
+452 EVLPAAETSIDKESD

-476 KENMQKEIVSL
+476 KEKMQKEIVSL

-682 LAEVLMSKIQS
+682 LAEVLMSKIQN

>member
-28 RLENR
+28 RLENK

-42 SREYNVLNDKYKKKK
+42 SREYNALNDKYKKKK

-62 EYGVVSDEL
+62 EYGVVSNEL
-71 NELKEKYE
+71 NELKGKYE
-79 ALVMEKDNLENV
+79 ALVMEKENLENTL
-91 IKENSE
+91 KENSE
-97 KFKEETDKVSLESEK
+97 KFKEETDRVSLESEK
-112 MSGEIG
+112 MSGEIES
-118 NLQKV
+118 LQKV
-123 IERLNAEKDILEKE
+123 IEGLNAEKDTLEKE

-159 ETISKEKETLSNEN
+159 EAINKEKE
-173 EAVNNELK
+173 AVSNELK
-181 SIKERHLS
+181 SIKECHLS

-199 SLNELHQAEKENH
+199 SLHELHKAEKENH

-223 KALKEKYETLV
+223 KALKEQYETLV

-271 LQKVIAGLNTEKEA
+271 LQKVIKGLNAEKDA
-285 LIKEKENLCNEKES
+285 LIKEKENLRNENET
-299 LLQEKNVLG
+299 LLQEKNVLNS
-308 IEKENLDKKN
+308 EKESLDKKN

-330 EKEVLCKEKET
+330 EKEVLGKEI
-341 LNEEKDNL
+341 
-349 SKELET
+349 
-355 LSKELDSL
+355 
-363 KESHKAEKETLSNE
+363 
-377 LKSANELH
+377 KSANEAH
-385 IAEKDNLN
+385 IADKNKLN
-393 KEIESREKEIAS
+393 KEIDSLGKEIAS

-410 NKEKEENTTLS
+410 QKEKEENTTLS
-421 EKVKTLESEIANI
+421 EKVKTLESEIANF
-434 SLTVQTTEEV
+434 SLTAQMKEEV
-444 LPVNEEEN
+444 YSVIEKEDEE
-452 EVLPAAETSIDKKSD
+452 LPAVETSIDEKSEK
-467 DITDDEEAM
+467 ITDDEEEM
-476 KENMQKEIVSL
+476 KEMMQKEIISL

-624 KIDAEQLSALCPHNP
+624 KIDAEQLSALCPRNP

-667 MKEGIKLAQDAEQTE
+667 MKEGIKLAKDAEQTE
-682 LAEVLMSKIQS
+682 LAEVLMSKIQN

>member
-79 ALVMEKDNLENV
+79 ALVMEKDNLENA

-112 MSGEIG
+112 MSGEIE

-159 ETISKEKETLSNEN
+159 ETINKEKETLSNEMD
-173 EAVNNELK
+173 AISNELK
-181 SIKERHLS
+181 SNKERHLS

-199 SLNELHQAEKENH
+199 SLHELHQAEKENQ

-223 KALKEKYETLV
+223 KTLKEKYETLV

-285 LIKEKENLCNEKES
+285 LIKEKENLC
-299 LLQEKNVLG
+299 
-308 IEKENLDKKN
+308 
-318 EELGKENETLNK
+318 
-330 EKEVLCKEKET
+330 
-341 LNEEKDNL
+341 
-349 SKELET
+349 KELET

-363 KESHKAEKETLSNE
+363 KESHKAEKESLSNE
-377 LKSANELH
+377 LKSANKLH

-421 EKVKTLESEIANI
+421 EKVRTLESEITNI
-434 SLTVQTTEEV
+434 SLTAQTTEEV
-444 LPVNEEEN
+444 PPVNEEEN
-452 EVLPAAETSIDKKSD
+452 EVLPAAETSIDKESD

-476 KENMQKEIVSL
+476 KEKMQKEIVSL

>member
-79 ALVMEKDNLENV
+79 ALVMEKDNLENA

-112 MSGEIG
+112 MSGEIE

-150 EKENLAKEL
+150 EKENLTKEL
-159 ETISKEKETLSNEN
+159 ETISKEKETLSNEMD
-173 EAVNNELK
+173 AISNELK
-181 SIKERHLS
+181 SNKKRHLS

-199 SLNELHQAEKENH
+199 SLHELHQAEKENQ

-223 KALKEKYETLV
+223 KTLKEKYETLV

-285 LIKEKENLCNEKES
+285 LIKEKENLC
-299 LLQEKNVLG
+299 
-308 IEKENLDKKN
+308 
-318 EELGKENETLNK
+318 
-330 EKEVLCKEKET
+330 
-341 LNEEKDNL
+341 
-349 SKELET
+349 KELET

-363 KESHKAEKETLSNE
+363 KESHKAEKESLSNE
-377 LKSANELH
+377 LKSANKLH

-421 EKVKTLESEIANI
+421 EKVRTLESEITNI
-434 SLTVQTTEEV
+434 SLTAQTTEEV
-444 LPVNEEEN
+444 PPVNEEEN
-452 EVLPAAETSIDKKSD
+452 EVLPAAETSIDKESD

-476 KENMQKEIVSL
+476 KEKMQKEIVSL